1 MFSSRSSSVIENETH
16 NRLFRK
22 EPRAISTS
30 LTDGTAG
37 MEILYHARE
46 YPDPVL
52 KMILDTGNLGIAIAN
67 WWKLGWP
74 ERVAKLLART
84 VYEDEF
90 RYQLAQAQNILAR
103 IEDMGHFSPVQV
115 IVMSGFRLEPP
126 VAPRLLLVSAP
137 S

>member
-1 MFSSRSSSVIENETH
+1 
-16 NRLFRK
+16 
-22 EPRAISTS
+22 
-30 LTDGTAG
+30 